1 MNPRVRFPLTTLAG
15 IVCVLM
21 FGGNARAN
29 APVRSLEHYERIAER
44 NAFRLQPPPPPAKPP
59 APPAPKVFLT
69 GITTILGRKL
79 ALFEIV
85 AAPSGRPGERV
96 QPESFILTEGQRGG
110 PLEVVAIDEHAG
122 SVRVRD
128 DGGLMTL
135 TLEKDGPKLPATP
148 PPVVMGT
155 YLRPSLNPPN
165 RFGPYVPAN
174 RLIRLPGRN

>member
-1 MNPRVRFPLTTLAG
+1 MNRLIRGHFTALTG
-15 IVCVLM
+15 ITCALVL
-21 FGGNARAN
+21 GGYARAS

-79 ALFEIV
+79 ALFEIL
-85 AAPSGRPGERV
+85 APPSGRPGERV

-122 SVRVRD
+122 SVRIVD

-135 TLEKDGPKLPATP
+135 TLEKDGPKLPVTP
-148 PPVVMGT
+148 PQVVMGT
-155 YLRPSLNPPN
+155 YLRPSLNLPN
-165 RFGPYVPAN
+165 GFGSYVPAN